1 MNGHMHNLINISP
14 TDRKL
19 LAALSRNARAS
30 ITTLAQ
36 DLGVSRA
43 TAQASLDKLVA
54 GNVITRFT
62 IDIDP
67 SENVDVIRAISLIEV
82 KGNMASMVVQAL
94 RKSPEVT
101 RVSSTNGSWD
111 LVVEIETSSLA
122 EFDRLLRIIREL
134 AGILNSETSL
144 LLKTLS

>member
-1 MNGHMHNLINISP
+1 MHNLINISP

-54 GNVITRFT
+54 GNVIMRFT

-82 KGNMASMVVQAL
+82 KGNMA
-94 RKSPEVT
+94 
-101 RVSSTNGSWD
+101 VSYTH
-111 LVVEIETSSLA
+111 L
-122 EFDRLLRIIREL
+122 
-134 AGILNSETSL
+134 
-144 LLKTLS
+144 TLPTIYSV